1 MERDM
6 HAYSFEQEF
15 KISES
20 QQPIKPSF
28 SVNHEDVQFSWGI
41 EGSETPFPRNT
52 LIAAIALLVMGV
64 VLIILGFISEV
75 VDVDPT
81 RGIAFWILG
90 SLTTTPGFYYTY
102 QFYKAYRAKTPME
115 RMRVLREIP
124 QM

>member
-1 MERDM
+1 MERDIN
-6 HAYSFEQEF
+6 AYSFEQEF

-20 QQPIKPSF
+20 QQPIKPNLT
-28 SVNHEDVQFSWGI
+28 VNHEDVQFSWGVEEI
-41 EGSETPFPRNT
+41 ATPFPRNT
-52 LIAAIALLVMGV
+52 LIAAIGLLVIGV
-64 VLIILGFISEV
+64 VLIILGFVSEV

-102 QFYKAYRAKTPME
+102 QFYKAYKAKTPTE
-115 RMRVLREIP
+115 RMRILREIP